1 MIWLLVVVA
10 AIAGWLVGALGAENR
25 KRQIAELEKSRQA
38 HIGLADAAIVNAD
51 HMETRLHELEA
62 EIYRKE
68 ARWEDQRREGQA
80 QVERLIASK
89 DTLAAR
95 VEHQK
100 AELREVHGELQTV
113 LALQANS
120 IRLCDTLVEKL
131 CELRRDG
138 FNFNPPGLVDTGR
151 PTVPGLNDEKVDDD
165 WLKITEA
172 AQDRGGGSPGLYDK
186 LMADATRWRAKGIS
200 VKEIVQRIYEGFES

>member
-1 MIWLLVVVA
+1 MSNWRIVFDPIWPFGPSA
-10 AIAGWLVGALGAENR
+10 KD
-25 KRQIAELEKSRQA
+25 KRIAELERSRQA

-68 ARWEDQRREGQA
+68 ARWEDTRREGQQ
-80 QVERLIASK
+80 QVERLVASK
-89 DTLAAR
+89 DALTAR
-95 VEHQK
+95 LEHQR
-100 AELREVHGELQTV
+100 AELAQVHGELK
-113 LALQANS
+113 LALELQANA
-120 IRLCDTLVEKL
+120 ITLTDTLVGKL

-138 FNFNPPGLVDTGR
+138 FNPPAEPFQFPSGAVNG
-151 PTVPGLNDEKVDDD
+151 PAAAEKVDDD

-186 LMADATRWRAKGIS
+186 LMADATRWRTKGIA